1 DPSGARMSHSLT
13 WPIVGAVLFGALLHA
28 SWNALI
34 KSGHDKALDT
44 ALIHILGC
52 GVGAVLIAIFGLPRA
67 EALPWVG
74 ASMVIHI
81 AYYVTLVGA
90 YKHGELGFSYPIMRG
105 TAPLIV
111 ALLSGRLIGEH
122 LPPAAW
128 LGVAGISCGVLLIG
142 LTRSARGAGSRRHAL
157 AYALANAAVIAAYT
171 LVDGTGVRVSGNAM
185 QYVALLFLVDGA
197 PYFALVMWQRRA
209 ALGPAVDYM
218 RRRWPVALLGSC
230 ASLGAYGIALW
241 AMTRAPIAS
250 VAALR
255 ETSVLFAALIGV
267 LMLKERFRFQR
278 ALGTGAIVAGVMAL
292 RLA

>member
-1 DPSGARMSHSLT
+1 VTATLSWTVVA
-13 WPIVGAVLFGALLHA
+13 AVLFGALLHA

-34 KSGHDKALDT
+34 RSGSDKALDT
-44 ALIHILGC
+44 ALIHVLGC
-52 GVGAVLIAIFGLPRA
+52 AVGAVLVVIVGFPKR
-67 EALPWVG
+67 EALPWLV

-81 AYYVTLVGA
+81 GYYVTLVGA
-90 YKHGELGFSYPIMRG
+90 YRHGELGFAYPVMRG

-122 LPPAAW
+122 VPFAAW
-128 LGVAGISCGVLLIG
+128 LGVAGISAGVLAIG
-142 LTRSARGAGSRRHAL
+142 LTRSPTESGSRRHAL
-157 AYALANAAVIAAYT
+157 AFALANAAIIAAYT
-171 LVDGTGVRVSGNAM
+171 FVDGLGVRVSGNAL
-185 QYVALLFLVDGA
+185 QYVGTLFLIDGV
-197 PYFALVMWQRRA
+197 PYFAIVLWQRRA
-209 ALGPAVDYM
+209 SLTPAFIYM
-218 RRRWPVALLGSC
+218 RGRWPVAALGSC

-267 LMLKERFRFQR
+267 LVLDERFRLQR
-278 ALGTGAIVAGVMAL
+278 AVGTGAIIAGVMAL

>member
-1 DPSGARMSHSLT
+1 MSLSLT

-34 KSGHDKALDT
+34 KSGQDKALDT

-52 GVGAVLIAIFGLPRA
+52 GVGAALVAIFGLPRA
-67 EALPWVG
+67 AALPWVG
-74 ASMVIHI
+74 ASMVIHV
-81 AYYVTLVGA
+81 AYYLTLVGA
-90 YKHGELGFSYPIMRG
+90 YKHGELGFTYPIMRG

-111 ALLSGRLIGEH
+111 AMLSGRLIGEH

-142 LTRSARGAGSRRHAL
+142 LTRSARGSGSRRHAL
-157 AYALANAAVIAAYT
+157 TYALANAAVIAAYT

-209 ALGPAVDYM
+209 ALAPAVDYM